1 MAKEVRAAPVAGLK
15 LGKRA
20 TVYIGDALTV
30 LRQVPARSVHCVV
43 TSPPYYALRD
53 YGVSTWEG
61 GNQKCKHSAGHQAGL
76 EDEYPSSNPA
86 GVVAVASQVCSK
98 CGAVR
103 RGLSLGMEPEPDCLG
118 WATGQKCGCCYICHL
133 VLVLREV
140 RWTLRDDG
148 VMWLVLGDTYAADRT
163 EQAIETKWKNNKQNT
178 RGMRVPD
185 GLKPKDLVGIPWRA
199 ALALQ
204 ADGWTLR
211 SDNIWHKPNA
221 MPSSVTDRTTPSH
234 EHVFMLTKSQAYFYD
249 NVAVMEPAKEW
260 TGQAATFKRDDGKAT
275 KLKVPGQAKVSHRPD
290 RKQDA
295 VGKRQYTGFNAR
307 WDAVHGKG
315 GINAFR
321 GQGSNRPE
329 GKGRSNRDGREMRD
343 VGRGP
348 TRNRRDVWTIPTSAY
363 KGSHFAVFPP
373 ALVEV
378 CLKASTSERGCC
390 PTCGQPWVR
399 VTKKAKTFHSG
410 SGKSGNPIHGK
421 NGPKLQGGGD
431 TGDIRKG
438 PVVDIQTTGWQPRC
452 EHGHSP
458 IPMTILDPF
467 VGSGTTLMVAERLGL
482 ASIGIELNK
491 KDLRLI
497 KQRIKEKK

>member
-1 MAKEVRAAPVAGLK
+1 MAKEVRAATVAGLR

-61 GNQKCKHSAGHQAGL
+61 GNQKCKHSAGHQAGP

-118 WATGQKCGCCYICHL
+118 WATGQKCGRCFICHL
-133 VLVLREV
+133 VLILREV

-148 VMWLVLGDTYAADRT
+148 VMWLVLGDTYANEGKWGGDSSGKNTSSIEGGYKSVR
-163 EQAIETKWKNNKQNT
+163 QAPMQT
-178 RGMRVPD
+178 
-185 GLKPKDLVGIPWRA
+185 GLKSKDMVGIPWRA

-234 EHVFMLTKSQAYFYD
+234 EHVFMLAKSQSYFYD
-249 NVAVMEPAKEW
+249 NVAVMEPAVMKPQQRLSPRNGKQ
-260 TGQAATFKRDDGKAT
+260 THSRYQMGLDGGT
-275 KLKVPGQAKVSHRPD
+275 
-290 RKQDA
+290 
-295 VGKRQYTGFNAR
+295 N
-307 WDAVHGKG
+307 
-315 GINAFR
+315 
-321 GQGSNRPE
+321 
-329 GKGRSNRDGREMRD
+329 
-343 VGRGP
+343 P
-348 TRNRRDVWTIPTSAY
+348 TVRNRRDVWTIPTSAY

-378 CLKASTSERGCC
+378 CLKAGTSERGCC
-390 PTCGQPWVR
+390 PTCGKPWVR
-399 VTKKAKTFHSG
+399 VTEKTKTFHSG

-421 NGPKLQGGGD
+421 NGPKFQGGGD
-431 TGDIRKG
+431 TGDLRKG
-438 PVVDIQTTGWQPRC
+438 PKVEIVTTNWRRDCNHEGVPV
-452 EHGHSP
+452 
-458 IPMTILDPF
+458 PMTIMDPF

-497 KQRIKEKK
+497 KQRIKAGK